1 MVKNI
6 IFDFDGIIADTN
18 KIKIKVLTNILSQHF
33 EYPKNN
39 ISNLLVKSLPGL
51 NRSAYIEILQK
62 IKNQKIDKKKY

>member
-18 KIKIKVLTNILSQHF
+18 KFKIKVLTNILSQNF

-39 ISNLLVKSLPGL
+39 I
-51 NRSAYIEILQK
+51 
-62 IKNQKIDKKKY
+62 